1 MHQVLSHPCLYAQ
14 AAAKGEAREAL
25 GRQLQMWQEA
35 DFVTHIDKERLNVY
49 QLLAG
54 HIDAVAPQMH
64 LDWRRALGLHFWCAN
79 QPTLLCIAVIL
90 LCLMVPRSE
99 L

>member
-1 MHQVLSHPCLYAQ
+1 M
-14 AAAKGEAREAL
+14 
-25 GRQLQMWQEA
+25 
-35 DFVTHIDKERLNVY
+35 HIDGERLKVY

-64 LDWRRALGLHFWCAN
+64 LDWRRALGLHFWCAIWS
-79 QPTLLCIAVIL
+79 TLLYNAVIL
-90 LCLMVPRSE
+90 FCLMVVPRFE